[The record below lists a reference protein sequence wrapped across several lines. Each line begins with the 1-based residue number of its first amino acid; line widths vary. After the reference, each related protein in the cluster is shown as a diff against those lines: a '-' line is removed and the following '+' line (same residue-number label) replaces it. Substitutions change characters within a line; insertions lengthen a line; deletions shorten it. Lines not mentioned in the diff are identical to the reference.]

1 MFIKDNKQTDIAFN
15 NAFNNGSFTKK
26 RANDNDYIMYMCSK
40 YSVDGVL
47 DYFKS
52 KITKTKWTVNN
63 AQ

>member
-1 MFIKDNKQTDIAFN
+1 MFVKDNKQTDIAFN
-15 NAFNNGSFTKK
+15 NAFNKGIFTKI
-26 RANDNDYIMYMCSK
+26 RASENDYIMYMCS
-40 YSVDGVL
+40 DGDL